1 MDPVNDSALLGWPVP
16 DSRKQMEWFL
26 GFTNFY
32 CHFIRNY
39 SSVVAPL
46 TALTSGKR
54 QFLWLPGAIAAFWT
68 LKE

>member
-1 MDPVNDSALLGWPVP
+1 MDPVKDSAVLGWPVP
-16 DSRKQMEWFL
+16 DSRKQLEWFL

-32 CHFIRNY
+32 CHFIKNY
-39 SSVVAPL
+39 SSVVASL

-54 QFLWLPGAIAAFWT
+54 QFLWSPGAIAAFWT